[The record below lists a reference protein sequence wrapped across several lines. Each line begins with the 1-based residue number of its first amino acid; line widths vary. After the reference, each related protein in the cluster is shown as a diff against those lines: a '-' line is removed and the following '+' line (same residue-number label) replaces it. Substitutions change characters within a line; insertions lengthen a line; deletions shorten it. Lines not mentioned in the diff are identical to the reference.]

1 MYRPFMAVE
10 SQVQQLNRRG
20 LQTDMRT
27 PWILEREGYYSVVNG
42 YKDPFLDKE
51 AGKRTHEDRYLTGTS
66 FNDLYALFVFDRN
79 LRFLLFR
86 MADVVRSYS
95 EDNMLIRIHQREC
108 R

>member
-42 YKDPFLDKE
+42 
-51 AGKRTHEDRYLTGTS
+51 
-66 FNDLYALFVFDRN
+66 
-79 LRFLLFR
+79 
-86 MADVVRSYS
+86 
-95 EDNMLIRIHQREC
+95 
-108 R
+108 

>member
-1 MYRPFMAVE
+1 MYRPFMAAE

-51 AGKRTHEDRYLTGTS
+51 AGKEHMKTDILPAHRSMTCMLFSFLIGTCDS
-66 FNDLYALFVFDRN
+66 CCFV
-79 LRFLLFR
+79 
-86 MADVVRSYS
+86 
-95 EDNMLIRIHQREC
+95 
-108 R
+108 

>member
-20 LQTDMRT
+20 LQTGMRT

-51 AGKRTHEDRYLTGTS
+51 AGKRTHEDRYLTARRSMTCMLFSFLIGTCDS
-66 FNDLYALFVFDRN
+66 CCSV
-79 LRFLLFR
+79 
-86 MADVVRSYS
+86 
-95 EDNMLIRIHQREC
+95 
-108 R
+108 

>member
-42 YKDPFLDKE
+42 YKDPFFDKE
-51 AGKRTHEDRYLTGTS
+51 AGKKNT
-66 FNDLYALFVFDRN
+66 
-79 LRFLLFR
+79 
-86 MADVVRSYS
+86 
-95 EDNMLIRIHQREC
+95 
-108 R
+108 

>member
-51 AGKRTHEDRYLTGTS
+51 VGKRTHEDRYLTGTS
-66 FNDLYALFVFDRN
+66 FNDLYALFVF
-79 LRFLLFR
+79 
-86 MADVVRSYS
+86 
-95 EDNMLIRIHQREC
+95 
-108 R
+108 

>member
-42 YKDPFLDKE
+42 YKDPL
-51 AGKRTHEDRYLTGTS
+51 LTGTRILFSIKKPEKEHMKTDILPARRSMTCMLFS
-66 FNDLYALFVFDRN
+66 F
-79 LRFLLFR
+79 
-86 MADVVRSYS
+86 
-95 EDNMLIRIHQREC
+95 LIGTC
-108 R
+108 DSCCSV